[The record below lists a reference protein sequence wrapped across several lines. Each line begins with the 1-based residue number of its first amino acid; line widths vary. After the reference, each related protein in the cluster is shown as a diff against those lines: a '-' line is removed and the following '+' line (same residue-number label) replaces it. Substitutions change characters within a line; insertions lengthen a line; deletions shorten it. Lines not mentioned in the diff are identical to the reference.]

1 MAKNQVIV
9 QFEATSMADFDRCR
23 SIEDSLWQAFKQSSG
38 DGVVDGHDFGEGK
51 FNIFI
56 FPRAWGSALERV
68 KAFLELRGA
77 LDDAIIAKFH
87 ARTDRYEVVHPPD
100 YSGRFSL

>member
-1 MAKNQVIV
+1 MAKNQIIV
-9 QFEATSMADFDRCR
+9 QFEATSTADFDRCR
-23 SIEDSLWQAFKQSSG
+23 SIEDSLWQAFTQSSD
-38 DGVVDGHDFGEGK
+38 DGVVDGHDFGQGK

-77 LDDAIIAKFH
+77 LDDVVIVKLHAKM
-87 ARTDRYEVVHPPD
+87 DRYEVVHPPN
-100 YSGRFSL
+100 YSGKFSL